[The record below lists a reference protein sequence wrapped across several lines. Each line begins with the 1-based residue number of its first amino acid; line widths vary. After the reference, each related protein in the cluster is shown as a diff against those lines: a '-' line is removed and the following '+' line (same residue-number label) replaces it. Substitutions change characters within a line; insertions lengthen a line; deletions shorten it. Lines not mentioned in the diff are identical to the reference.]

1 MAKQENSSRP
11 NKLEPDELVQ
21 HLVQDASHVPDVRV
35 LGGFLG
41 KSNRE
46 GYWRL
51 YLTPTLNEYVE
62 FAEDDVVHSHTFESD
77 ESQLGGTV
85 IWVRR
90 EANLQHTRSASRE
103 AQADFLQGAIAAS
116 VLGCGHL
123 TRACPDYV
131 QLAPQQANIFLS
143 FAGHANSCVSD
154 ICNNFMAPSF
164 MGGGNVFCTKWP
176 SLCTAL
182 CTY

>member
-1 MAKQENSSRP
+1 MDKRTGRSS
-11 NKLEPDELVQ
+11 KLKPDELIE
-21 HLVQDASHVPDVRV
+21 HLVPNASHIPDVRV

-41 KSNRE
+41 KSTRE

-51 YLTPTLNEYVE
+51 YLTPSLNEYVE

-77 ESQLGGTV
+77 ESPLGGTV
-85 IWVRR
+85 IWLRR

-116 VLGCGHL
+116 ALRRGNLGRGRRGL
-123 TRACPDYV
+123 TGPDYF

-164 MGGGNVFCTKWP
+164 MAGGDVQCTFN
-176 SLCTAL
+176 CE
-182 CTY
+182 

>member
-1 MAKQENSSRP
+1 MKKRSNGTS
-11 NKLEPDELVQ
+11 KLQPDALIERLVP
-21 HLVQDASHVPDVRV
+21 DASQIPDVRI

-41 KSNRE
+41 KSTRE

-62 FAEDDVVHSHTFESD
+62 FAEDDVVHSHTLESD
-77 ESQLGGTV
+77 ERQLGGTM

-116 VLGCGHL
+116 ASKQGMQRGLG
-123 TRACPDYV
+123 R
-131 QLAPQQANIFLS
+131 QILAWQPLLQFLS

-154 ICNNFMAPSF
+154 ICNNFVAR
-164 MGGGNVFCTKWP
+164 TWP
-176 SLCTAL
+176 SDWGAGVAGCTFEAE
-182 CTY
+182 C